1 MSEIPYHRI
10 AAQFYNRPL
19 CLTPASAE
27 TISAFL
33 LSRVGAGP
41 RSAMLNDDAGSSREM
56 FRSTPTAAGM
66 EAHQSRASRFYGQTP
81 LDENGRP
88 MPFRRTQDGVGII
101 TMVGEFVNRGAWVGA
116 SSGLISYEGVK
127 VQIAAAARDP
137 NTKAIL
143 LDLES
148 PGGEAIGAFEAAA
161 AVREAAKSKLVV
173 AVANGMAASAAY
185 AIASGASR
193 IVVPPTGM
201 VGSIGVVALHL
212 DFSAFLQEEGI
223 KPTFI
228 FAGAHKVDGNP
239 YEALPDS
246 VRAEWQQ
253 EIDSFYSQFV
263 STVATGRKGLSEE
276 RIRATE
282 ARMFKG
288 DAAVAAGL
296 ADSVGTFEEVL
307 ADLARGNSGRSP
319 TSTTMKG
326 QSMDTNTTGAPG
338 AVIAG
343 NVTELR
349 TAFPDLVSSIETS
362 AAAAERSRILGVGAL
377 ADAGNAALI
386 AEMQADGKTSPEAA
400 ALRIL
405 GAQKEARGQQLQ
417 AIVDVGNTT
426 AAVKPAPVSTAA
438 PGADVPAKADG
449 PDGWKAEYAASKTLQ
464 AEFDTAE
471 TYCAYQQGVKSG
483 RIKRLE
489 SRATA

>member
-1 MSEIPYHRI
+1 MTELPYHRI

-19 CLTPASAE
+19 CLTLPAAE

-33 LSRVGAGP
+33 LSRIGAGP
-41 RSAMLNDDAGSSREM
+41 RSAMLNDDAGASREM
-56 FRSTPTAAGM
+56 FRMTPTPGGA

-88 MPFRRTQDGVGII
+88 MPFRRTQEGVGII

-127 VQIAAAARDP
+127 VQIASAARDP
-137 NTKAIL
+137 NTRAIL

-161 AVREAAKSKLVV
+161 AVREAAKSKPVV

-246 VRAEWQQ
+246 VRADWQE
-253 EIDSFYSQFV
+253 EIDSFYGQFV
-263 STVATGRKGLSEE
+263 STVAAGRKNLSEQ

-307 ADLARGNSGRSP
+307 AELSRGSSGRAPSS
-319 TSTTMKG
+319 TSMKG
-326 QSMDTNTTGAPG
+326 QGMDITTGAPAA
-338 AVIAG
+338 AVAG
-343 NVTELR
+343 NVSELR
-349 TAFPDLVSSIETS
+349 MAFPDLVSSIEM
-362 AAAAERSRILGVGAL
+362 AAAAGERARILGIGAL
-377 ADAGNAALI
+377 ADSGNAALV
-386 AEMQADGKTSPEAA
+386 AEMQADGKTTPAEA

-417 AIVDVGNTT
+417 AIKDVENTT
-426 AAVKPAPVSTAA
+426 GAVKPAPTSHAA
-438 PGADVPAKADG
+438 PAASKADN
-449 PDGWKAEYAASKTLQ
+449 PEGWKAEWANSESLQ
-464 AEFDTAE
+464 AEFFSADS
-471 TYCAYQQGVKSG
+471 YVSYQQGVASG

-489 SRATA
+489 SRKTA